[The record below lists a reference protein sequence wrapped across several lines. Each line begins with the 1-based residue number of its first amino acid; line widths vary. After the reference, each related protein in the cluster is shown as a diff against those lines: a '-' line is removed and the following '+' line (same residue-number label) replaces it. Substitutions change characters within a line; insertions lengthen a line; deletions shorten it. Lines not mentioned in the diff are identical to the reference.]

1 LYAIAQVELVEHM
14 RHVGLDRR
22 LTDVQLVADLLVKA
36 GRLRLMPGVTRV
48 YLETGKTWTF
58 ACAVDW
64 PGWCRRGKSAQQ
76 ALDTLSAYAPRYAV
90 VAGGDAISTDFEVVG
105 RIQGDATTDF
115 GAPSVSGKWDDAKL
129 PPAEADRIARLLEKT
144 WTVFDGVVATARAEL
159 RKGPR
164 GGGRDRDAIVE
175 HVREAERSYGRKF
188 GVRLPPRTTWDE
200 QRAAYVEAIRAG
212 APGQSWS
219 ARYAARRLAW
229 HVMDHVWEIEDRSS

>member
-1 LYAIAQVELVEHM
+1 M
-14 RHVGLDRR
+14 RGESDSIEE
-22 LTDVQLVADLLVKA
+22 A

-64 PGWCRRGKSAQQ
+64 PGWGRRGKDAEQ

-90 VAGGDAISTDFEVVG
+90 VAGSDAISTDFEVVG
-105 RIQGDATTDF
+105 RLQGDATTDF
-115 GAPSVSGKWDDAKL
+115 GAPSVSGEWDDAKL
-129 PPAEADRIARLLEKT
+129 PAAEADRIARLLERT
-144 WTVFDGVVATARAEL
+144 WTVFDSVVATAPAEL

-188 GVRLPPRTTWDE
+188 GVRLPPRITWDE
-200 QRAAYVEAIRAG
+200 QRAAYLEAIRAG
-212 APGQSWS
+212 VPGQSWS

-229 HVMDHVWEIEDRSS
+229 HVMDHVWEIEDRGP